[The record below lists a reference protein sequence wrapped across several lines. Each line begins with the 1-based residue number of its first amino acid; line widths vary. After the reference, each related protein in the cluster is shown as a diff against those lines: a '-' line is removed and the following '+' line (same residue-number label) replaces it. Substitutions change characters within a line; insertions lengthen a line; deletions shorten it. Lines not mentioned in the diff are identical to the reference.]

1 MKLINKLNL
10 PLWKEGTKK
19 KIYINSTA
27 NAQTETHKTNHP
39 KNTVNIHY
47 FHQKIALIRDK
58 KKDFHQG

>member
-27 NAQTETHKTNHP
+27 NAQTETQQDKPPKKYGKYTLFPP
-39 KNTVNIHY
+39 KNCIN
-47 FHQKIALIRDK
+47 
-58 KKDFHQG
+58 QG